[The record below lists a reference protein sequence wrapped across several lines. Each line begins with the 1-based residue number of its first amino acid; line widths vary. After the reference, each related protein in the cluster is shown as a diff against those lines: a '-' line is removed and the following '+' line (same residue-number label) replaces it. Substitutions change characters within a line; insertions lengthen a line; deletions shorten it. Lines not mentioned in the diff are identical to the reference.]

1 MSLRMQ
7 IKDVLLILLTFI
19 IGAVL
24 LGILYF
30 RFYQPILIQS
40 NTLDSELKLETKQ
53 LEIIQKRLEDIHLES
68 IESTVELQ
76 RKVPVQP
83 LADQL
88 LLDLEK
94 AEVVSGVHIKEISF
108 TEDALN
114 VEVNSEALDEET
126 DEEIEPE
133 VFLPDGMKQITAAL
147 SIDAKDYFEFED
159 FLAEIE
165 TLRRMMKVDQFSVS
179 GPAEMTTSTG
189 EEQVISFQVSVSAF
203 YMPTLLELIDQ
214 LPQVN
219 APAPANKKDPF
230 SRFPD
235 SKEQSNSDN

>member
-1 MSLRMQ
+1 MSLRIQ
-7 IKDVLLILLTFI
+7 TKDVLLILLTFI

-24 LGILYF
+24 IGILYF
-30 RFYQPILIQS
+30 RIYQPILIQS
-40 NTLDSELKLETKQ
+40 NALDSELKLETKQ
-53 LEIIQKRLEDIHLES
+53 LEIIQKRLGDNHLES
-68 IESTVELQ
+68 IEGTVELQ

-94 AEVVSGVHIKEISF
+94 AEVVSGVQIKEISF

-114 VEVNSEALDEET
+114 VEANLETLDEEAG
-126 DEEIEPE
+126 EEIEP
-133 VFLPDGMKQITAAL
+133 VTPLPDGMKQITATL

-179 GPAEMTTSTG
+179 GPSETTTSIG
-189 EEQVISFQVSVSAF
+189 EEEAISFQVSVSGF

-235 SKEQSNSDN
+235 SKEQSNSEN